1 MLTSE
6 QHRCSNEKRNFSAEF
21 KRESAQLV
29 VDQKYTVADA
39 AKAMDVGLSTM
50 TRWVKQLRDERQGKT
65 PKASPIT
72 PEQIE
77 IRKLRKKL
85 QRIEM
90 ENEILKKGGVLRKA
104 VRLRYA
110 FIRDNTC
117 CWPVRLLCRVLD
129 VHPSGFYA
137 WLQQPHSQRHQA
149 DLRLTGQIKQ
159 FWLESGCVY
168 GYRKIHLDLR
178 DSGQQCGVN
187 RVWRLMKRVGIKAQV
202 GYRSPR
208 ARKGEASIMSPNRLQ
223 RQFNPDAPD
232 ERWVTDITYI
242 RTHEGWLYLAVVVAL
257 FSRKIIG
264 WSMQSRMT
272 KDIVLNA
279 LLMAVWRRNP
289 EKQVLVHSDQGSQ
302 YTSHE
307 WQSFLKSHG
316 LEGSM
321 SRRGNCH
328 DNAVAESFFQLL
340 KRERI
345 KKKIYGMREEAR
357 SDIFDYIEMF
367 YNSKRRHGSSEQ
379 MSPTEY
385 ENQYYQRLGSV

>member
-1 MLTSE
+1 MK
-6 QHRCSNEKRNFSAEF
+6 KRNFSAEF

-90 ENEILKKGGVLRKA
+90 ENEILKKGVLRKA

-242 RTHEGWLYLAVVVAL
+242 RTHEGWLYLAVVVDL

-328 DNAVAESFFQLL
+328 DNAVAESFFLLL

-345 KKKIYGMREEAR
+345 KKKIYGTREEAR

>member
-1 MLTSE
+1 SG
-6 QHRCSNEKRNFSAEF
+6 KRYPEEF
-21 KRESAQLV
+21 KIEAVKQV
-29 VDQKYTVADA
+29 VDRGYSVSSVATRLDITTHSLYAWIKKYGPDSSTNKEQSDAQAEIFRLQKELKRVT
-39 AKAMDVGLSTM
+39 
-50 TRWVKQLRDERQGKT
+50 DERD
-65 PKASPIT
+65 IF
-72 PEQIE
+72 
-77 IRKLRKKL
+77 KKS
-85 QRIEM
+85 R
-90 ENEILKKGGVLRKA
+90 GVLRKA

-110 FIRDNTC
+110 FIRDNTR

-137 WLQQPHSQRHQA
+137 WLQQPHSQREQA
-149 DLRLTGQIKQ
+149 NQMLTGQIKQ

-178 DSGQQCGVN
+178 DTGQQCGVN
-187 RVWRLMKRVGIKAQV
+187 RVWQLMKRAGIKAQV

-208 ARKGEASIMSPNRLQ
+208 ARKGEDSIVAPDRLQ

-242 RTHEGWLYLAVVVAL
+242 RTHEGWLYLAVVVDL
-257 FSRKIIG
+257 FSRKVIG
-264 WSMQSRMT
+264 WSMQPRMT
-272 KDIVLNA
+272 KEIVLNA
-279 LLMAVWRRNP
+279 LLMALWRRNP
-289 EKQVLVHSDQGSQ
+289 QKAVLVHSDQGSQ
-302 YTSHE
+302 YTSYE

-340 KRERI
+340 KRERV
-345 KKKIYGMREEAR
+345 KKKIYGTREEAR

-367 YNSKRRHGSSEQ
+367 YNSKRRHGSSDK
-379 MSPTEY
+379 MPPTEY
-385 ENQYYQRLGSV
+385 ENRYYRRLESV